1 MRPTERRR
9 LAPYLI
15 LALIAYGVFIAA
27 DDLTVVSTMLPQM
40 IVDLEI
46 PIPSGLDQA
55 AWIVNAYLIAY
66 VVTMPFM
73 GRVSDLYGRRFVF
86 VVSLLLFAAGSL
98 WVPLAPN
105 LTWLIVGRA
114 ITALGGGA
122 MVPVA
127 MAIIGDVFPPR
138 QRAFAMGLLGAVDT
152 AGWIWG
158 PLYGALLV
166 RYLNWRWQFY
176 INIPASLVGAA
187 LAYYALAGLQPH
199 ERDRRLDWVGVVLL
213 TAGLVALNVA
223 LIRSGG
229 GANAP
234 TSFEALV
241 TQRRDSPSVLPLY
254 GGAALAFGL
263 FAWVERRVGRPL
275 VDLALL
281 RLRNFNLAGLV
292 NLTAGFVLI
301 IAMVDVPL
309 FINVILAED
318 VRSAAVASGRVL
330 SALTLSMALASILG
344 GWLCQRWGYRLPT
357 LLGLIG
363 TLGGF
368 LLMGRSWDLGVG
380 YGTMAAQLA
389 LVGFGFGLVISPVAT
404 AVVDSVWTEQ
414 RGVASALVIL
424 LRLMGMTVGLSALT
438 AWGLHRFGVITRSL
452 PPIPLADTAAQ
463 VQRAMEVTA
472 RIIRELF
479 LISALVTA
487 VALVPAVLLRDRVRS
502 PRPTVHEE
510 GSGRRET

>member
-1 MRPTERRR
+1 MRDVERRL

-138 QRAFAMGLLGAVDT
+138 RRAFAMGLLGAVDT

-176 INIPASLVGAA
+176 INIPASLVGAV

-199 ERDRRLDWVGVVLL
+199 ERDRRLDWAGAILL
-213 TAGLVALNVA
+213 TAGLISLNVA

-241 TQRRDSPSVLPLY
+241 TQRRDSAPVFPLY
-254 GGAALAFGL
+254 GVAALAFGL

-292 NLTAGFVLI
+292 NLTTGFVLI

-330 SALTLSMALASILG
+330 SALTVSMALASVLG

-357 LLGLIG
+357 LLGLVS

-380 YGTMAAQLA
+380 YGEMAAQLA
-389 LVGFGFGLVISPVAT
+389 LVGLGFGLVISPVAT
-404 AVVDSVWTEQ
+404 AVVDSAWMEQ

-487 VALVPAVLLRDRVRS
+487 LALVPAILLRPRTLS
-502 PRPTVHEE
+502 PGQKVDE
-510 GSGRRET
+510 G